1 MAVTGS
7 LISFM
12 EGKSFGFIKRD
23 DGQGDVFVHVR
34 QLRNGG
40 EPDMVIGTK
49 FSFDVE
55 PDEKSGKTKAV
66 NVSITQ
72 PGAAGGMPGGGGG
85 FMGGGGGGF
94 MGGAPAPMGGAG
106 GGRDK
111 CGDFLAGRCTRG
123 DRCKYS
129 HDDGSGGFGAVG
141 GGQPDPR
148 YSPYGMPA
156 PMQYGAPMGMPG
168 LLPGWEMITDPAS
181 GRPYYCN
188 RATGQSAWEPPV
200 AAAAPPPMA
209 PQGPQLPMGWE
220 QVSDPASGKPYYCN
234 RATGQSSWEIPR
246 A

>member
-1 MAVTGS
+1 MTTTGA
-7 LISFM
+7 LISFTA
-12 EGKSFGFIKRD
+12 GKSFGFIKRD

-66 NVSITQ
+66 NVTITQ
-72 PGAAGGMPGGGGG
+72 AGV
-85 FMGGGGGGF
+85 GGGGGG
-94 MGGAPAPMGGAG
+94 MPPAQHFG
-106 GGRDK
+106 GGGGKGGGGQEK

-123 DRCKYS
+123 DRCRYS
-129 HDDGSGGFGAVG
+129 HDDGSGGFGAAQG
-141 GGQPDPR
+141 GAMPDPR
-148 YSPYGMPA
+148 YSPYGGMP
-156 PMQYGAPMGMPG
+156 QMGMPQPMGGG
-168 LLPGWEMITDPAS
+168 LAPGWEMINDPAS

-188 RATGQSAWEPPV
+188 RATGQSSWEAPL
-200 AAAAPPPMA
+200 AAPPMQMMQPPMPPQA
-209 PQGPQLPMGWE
+209 PGLPFGWE

-234 RATGQSSWEIPR
+234 RSTGQSSWEVPR

>member
-1 MAVTGS
+1 MSVTGS

-23 DGQGDVFVHVR
+23 DGTGDVFVHVR

-40 EPDMVIGTK
+40 EPDMVVGTK

-66 NVSITQ
+66 NVTITAPGSGGPRQ
-72 PGAAGGMPGGGGG
+72 PAPQMQQGGGV
-85 FMGGGGGGF
+85 
-94 MGGAPAPMGGAG
+94 
-106 GGRDK
+106 REK

-129 HDDGSGGFGAVG
+129 HDDGTGFGGGFGAVG

-148 YSPYGMPA
+148 YSPYG
-156 PMQYGAPMGMPG
+156 APMGGMPPAMGG
-168 LLPGWEMITDPAS
+168 LPPGWECIPDPAS

-188 RATGQSAWEPPV
+188 RATGQSSWEPP
-200 AAAAPPPMA
+200 AMAPAPQMPPAMPPP
-209 PQGPQLPMGWE
+209 GPALPFGWE
-220 QVSDPASGKPYYCN
+220 QVTDPSSGKPYYCN
-234 RATGQSSWEIPR
+234 RSTGQSSWEVPR